1 MRRSDKNRFF
11 IAAAIILVLWF
22 VLTRLRF
29 YVVVSLSLT
38 QFLLFIGICIFLVY
52 VLLKLIF

>member
-38 QFLLFIGICIFLVY
+38 QFLLFIGIGIFLVY

>member
-1 MRRSDKNRFF
+1 MRRSDKSKLFL
-11 IAAAIILVLWF
+11 AAAIMLVLWF

-38 QFLLFIGICIFLVY
+38 EFLLFIGIGIFLVY

>member
-1 MRRSDKNRFF
+1 MRRSDKNKLFL
-11 IAAAIILVLWF
+11 AVAIILVLWF

-29 YVVVSLSLT
+29 YVVVSLT
-38 QFLLFIGICIFLVY
+38 PIQFVLFIGIGIFLLY